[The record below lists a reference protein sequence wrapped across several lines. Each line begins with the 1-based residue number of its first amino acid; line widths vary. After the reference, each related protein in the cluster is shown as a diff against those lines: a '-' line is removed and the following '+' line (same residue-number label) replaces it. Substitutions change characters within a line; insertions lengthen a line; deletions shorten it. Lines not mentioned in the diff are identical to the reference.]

1 MSLSFGLPN
10 FKSTRLSRTL
20 NFRRVSGFIAYL
32 IAVIRGDSFW
42 YVQLIKNPS
51 VVVAFRYSRSA
62 SAIPNMSA
70 ENQTP
75 SLSTAD
81 PELTDRSKA
90 ADKEVDMTQVAAN
103 AEEKKEKATKPKKEK
118 KDKPAQQPKAQ
129 QQKKKVDEG
138 SALIGIT
145 TTKEEDLADWY
156 QQVLLKGEFLEYSDI
171 PGCFILNVS
180 QRSPVIF
187 RTSG

>member
-1 MSLSFGLPN
+1 MSS
-10 FKSTRLSRTL
+10 
-20 NFRRVSGFIAYL
+20 
-32 IAVIRGDSFW
+32 
-42 YVQLIKNPS
+42 
-51 VVVAFRYSRSA
+51 
-62 SAIPNMSA
+62 

-75 SLSTAD
+75 TLSTAD
-81 PELTDRSKA
+81 PELTDRTVA

-103 AEEKKEKATKPKKEK
+103 AEKKEKAAKPKKEK

-171 PGCFILNVS
+171 PGCFILNV
-180 QRSPVIF
+180 QF
-187 RTSG
+187 